1 MKLEGSEEINDAIY
15 CARNSTQLLGICKM
29 LLSQL
34 KETTWH
40 GLKWNNSPVSP
51 VVMGYFFFCRGLVF
65 VYSVLACDTHLLK
78 FQEKTHGQNNS

>member
-15 CARNSTQLLGICKM
+15 CAMNSIQLLGICEM

-34 KETTWH
+34 KETTSH

-51 VVMGYFFFCRGLVF
+51 VVTGYFFFFAQVWYLYIQC
-65 VYSVLACDTHLLK
+65 
-78 FQEKTHGQNNS
+78 

>member
-15 CARNSTQLLGICKM
+15 CARNSIQLLGICEL

-34 KETTWH
+34 KETILH

-51 VVMGYFFFCRGLVF
+51 DVMGYFFFAEVWYLYTQC
-65 VYSVLACDTHLLK
+65 
-78 FQEKTHGQNNS
+78 

>member
-15 CARNSTQLLGICKM
+15 CARNFIQLLGICAI

-34 KETTWH
+34 KETTSH

-51 VVMGYFFFCRGLVF
+51 V
-65 VYSVLACDTHLLK
+65 S
-78 FQEKTHGQNNS
+78 

>member
-15 CARNSTQLLGICKM
+15 CARNSIQLLGICKM

-34 KETTWH
+34 KETTWR

-51 VVMGYFFFCRGLVF
+51 VVMGYFFFLQRFSICIL
-65 VYSVLACDTHLLK
+65 SA
-78 FQEKTHGQNNS
+78 SI